1 VLIGAIAASLCYV
14 AVYLKNKLHLD
25 DALDVFGVHG
35 IGGVVGC
42 LCLGLFASLGANS
55 AGVNGLVHSGNAT
68 FFLKQLSAT
77 AGVAV
82 YAFLFSYAMLWLI
95 NKVTPVRVS
104 HEVEGNG
111 LDAGLHGEE
120 AYI

>member
-1 VLIGAIAASLCYV
+1 
-14 AVYLKNKLHLD
+14 
-25 DALDVFGVHG
+25 
-35 IGGVVGC
+35 
-42 LCLGLFASLGANS
+42 
-55 AGVNGLVHSGNAT
+55 VNGLVHSGNAT
-68 FFLKQLSAT
+68 FFLKQLAAT